1 LLGAPAPSAGAT
13 PTPAPVPPLSPD
25 PTPTPTP
32 GTTGGAQLLLTDC
45 QAAVS
50 RVLQLQTATASAQAD
65 LDRAAIALNAAVA
78 ALQRATPAAGSSSAG
93 TGSRPTAPPVSRGA
107 VTAAQILSDQAQI
120 DSAQA
125 HLAVQRQDLD
135 FATLTSP
142 LAGTVVAIG
151 LAAGAAVPAGSTG
164 AAVTVQG
171 AGGYTVTATV
181 PLAQISH
188 VAAGQKASVRLSAFA
203 ATYPG
208 AVTSIGVLNVSQ
220 TSTPAYRVTL
230 TLDTGG
236 AAPRIGATA
245 HATVTVATAAHV
257 LTVPTSAVTVSGTR
271 ASVLLF
277 DNGRVRRM
285 PVTIGAVGTDSVEI
299 RTGLSAGQRVV
310 LADLDA
316 QIPTAST
323 GLRGALGGLGTAARL
338 SRTLGR

>member
-1 LLGAPAPSAGAT
+1 
-13 PTPAPVPPLSPD
+13 
-25 PTPTPTP
+25 
-32 GTTGGAQLLLTDC
+32 
-45 QAAVS
+45 
-50 RVLQLQTATASAQAD
+50 
-65 LDRAAIALNAAVA
+65 
-78 ALQRATPAAGSSSAG
+78 
-93 TGSRPTAPPVSRGA
+93 
-107 VTAAQILSDQAQI
+107 
-120 DSAQA
+120 
-125 HLAVQRQDLD
+125 
-135 FATLTSP
+135 
-142 LAGTVVAIG
+142 
-151 LAAGAAVPAGSTG
+151 
-164 AAVTVQG
+164 
-171 AGGYTVTATV
+171 
-181 PLAQISH
+181 

-230 TLDTGG
+230 ALDTGG

-257 LTVPTSAVTVSGTR
+257 LTVPTSAVAVSGTR

-316 QIPTAST
+316 QIPAAST